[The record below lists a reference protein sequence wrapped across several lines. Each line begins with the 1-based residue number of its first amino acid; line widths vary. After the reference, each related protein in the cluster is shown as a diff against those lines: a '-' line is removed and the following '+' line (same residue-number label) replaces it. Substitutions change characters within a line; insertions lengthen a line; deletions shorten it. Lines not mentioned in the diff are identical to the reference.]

1 MPRYSVEIT
10 RDSIAPPSDVYPLLA
25 DIPGWATWVRA
36 ITDCAAEPYDPS
48 QPGTGVV
55 RRVTSFGFM
64 VAREVI
70 LVDDPPNF
78 HQYSVISGLPVKDY
92 DGRVRIEPRDG
103 GSRVIWGI
111 AFNPV
116 IPGTG
121 KVIQLW
127 LTPVIKMLANS
138 LVKAADRAYDVGY
151 TPPHGTSTH

>member
-36 ITDCAAEPYDPS
+36 ITSCAAEPYDPS

-92 DGRVRIEPRDG
+92 DGRVRVEPRDG

-111 AFNPV
+111 AFDPV

-127 LTPVIKMLANS
+127 LTPVIRMLANS
-138 LVKAADRAYDVGY
+138 LVKAADKAYDVGY
-151 TPPHGTSTH
+151 TPPPGTSTH

>member
-25 DIPGWATWVRA
+25 DIPSWATWVRP
-36 ITDCAAEPYDPS
+36 ITRCVAEPYDPS

-70 LVDDPPNF
+70 VVDDPPNF
-78 HQYSVISGLPVKDY
+78 HQYSVISGLPTKNY
-92 DGRVRIEPRDG
+92 DGTIRIEPRDS
-103 GSRVIWGI
+103 GSRVIWRI
-111 AFNPV
+111 AFDPV

-121 KVIQLW
+121 KAIQLW
-127 LTPVIKMLANS
+127 LTPVIRMLANS
-138 LVKAADRAYDVGY
+138 LVKAADRASDVGY
-151 TPPHGTSTH
+151 IPPHGTSTH

>member
-25 DIPGWATWVRA
+25 ENIPGLGHVGAAT
-36 ITDCAAEPYDPS
+36 TSCTAEPYDPS

-78 HQYSVISGLPVKDY
+78 HLD
-92 DGRVRIEPRDG
+92 PR
-103 GSRVIWGI
+103 
-111 AFNPV
+111 
-116 IPGTG
+116 
-121 KVIQLW
+121 
-127 LTPVIKMLANS
+127 
-138 LVKAADRAYDVGY
+138 
-151 TPPHGTSTH
+151 